1 MDHRIGIVGLGQM
14 GSAMARRLMREG
26 IRPMVFN
33 RSTGVTAELAA
44 LGARAAPSLTALGTA
59 CELIFTVLP
68 DGPDVEGVV
77 TGAGGLLERARP
89 GTLFVECSTID
100 PLVTGRVG
108 AAVRS
113 AGCRMIDAAIGGRP
127 PQAEQGKLVFMVG
140 AQAEDLAAARPVLQL
155 LGSDIVHCGGP
166 GMGITMKVVN
176 NLMSQ
181 SLQLMDLEGLALGVK
196 AGLDP
201 RVMLKVLTSTAADN
215 APLRTRIPDNVLT
228 GRYAPGFA
236 ARLAHKDQGLAHAM
250 AARLGVPLFALG
262 QARHLYSV
270 ALGQGLGEGPSEVLG
285 KVIEQLAGVSLRF
298 KDEP

>member
-1 MDHRIGIVGLGQM
+1 MYKSQD
-14 GSAMARRLMREG
+14 
-26 IRPMVFN
+26 
-33 RSTGVTAELAA
+33 
-44 LGARAAPSLTALGTA
+44 
-59 CELIFTVLP
+59 LIFTCLP
-68 DGPDVEGVV
+68 AGPDVEAVI
-77 TGAGGLLERARP
+77 TGAGGLLASARP

-100 PLVTGRVG
+100 PGVTERVG
-108 AAVRS
+108 AAVQA

-140 AQAEDLAAARPVLQL
+140 AHPEDLEFARPMLQQ

-181 SLQLMDLEGLALGVK
+181 SIQLMDLEGLALGVK

-236 ARLAHKDQGLAHAM
+236 ARLAHKDQGLAHAL

-270 ALGQGLGEGPSEVLG
+270 ALAQGLGEGPSEVLG
-285 KVIEQLAGVSLRF
+285 RVIEQLAGVDLRF
-298 KDEP
+298 KDEA

>member
-1 MDHRIGIVGLGQM
+1 
-14 GSAMARRLMREG
+14 
-26 IRPMVFN
+26 
-33 RSTGVTAELAA
+33 
-44 LGARAAPSLTALGTA
+44 
-59 CELIFTVLP
+59 
-68 DGPDVEGVV
+68 
-77 TGAGGLLERARP
+77 
-89 GTLFVECSTID
+89 
-100 PLVTGRVG
+100 
-108 AAVRS
+108 
-113 AGCRMIDAAIGGRP
+113 MIDAAIGGRP
-127 PQAEQGKLVFMVG
+127 PQAEQGRLVFMVG
-140 AQAEDLAAARPVLQL
+140 AHAEDLERARPMLQH

-181 SLQLMDLEGLALGVK
+181 SIQLMDLEGLALGMK

-236 ARLAHKDQGLAHAM
+236 ARLAHKDQGLAHAL

-270 ALGQGLGEGPSEVLG
+270 ALTQGLGEGPSEVLG
-285 KVIEQLAGVSLRF
+285 QVIERLAGVDLRF
-298 KDEP
+298 KDDA